1 MHAQDNSLQLPGN
14 EVRYNFLK
22 FLLQIGLTFYSRL
35 IPSANIFYLVQIR
48 ERERVIAAKLTIN
61 YLTGM
66 PFAFLM
72 ETIKI

>member
-1 MHAQDNSLQLPGN
+1 LHAQDNSLQLPGN

-22 FLLQIGLTFYSRL
+22 FLLQIGLT
-35 IPSANIFYLVQIR
+35 FYLVQIR